1 MFSQLDSSNSRRY
14 QGNGIGL
21 ALCEKLL
28 QLQGGKIWV
37 ESDGKTGSSFY
48 VNIPFTVAKLPSIKS
63 NLLSLVGKKVLLWIS
78 FHENLNILTKFLKT
92 ANVEVNIV
100 NNKEQIESQ
109 LKLNT
114 FNWIV
119 IDHQVMEIV

>member
-92 ANVEVNIV
+92 ANVEVIIV